1 MTTRCLGVASAT
13 SASARTRRTT
23 TRPGAVGGGRETRAR
38 VEGRRARGVAARG
51 GSPGRERASERGRR
65 ASALL
70 GDQEVREPRGRAA
83 GEDHRVP
90 RAFRSPPPPPPPR
103 SRGAPPRAL
112 QRVFPFPAG
121 KSRLAAR
128 LARAPARAPR
138 IGRVRPPRDAPP
150 PLRSTA
156 RRGRR
161 RRRERRT
168 RARAAPRIAG
178 PPDRVV
184 VRGRSAPC
192 APQARIEQAGKRS
205 QFREPAS
212 RSGLTRRT
220 VFGFWFLVFGFWF
233 LLTFKG
239 GKKTPVD
246 NEEDGRMVIRLHSPS
261 PRESKRPPH
270 ARPPLTI

>member
-1 MTTRCLGVASAT
+1 MPRRRLRDVRVREDAADDDETRRGRWLAGDARARRGTTRA
-13 SASARTRRTT
+13 
-23 TRPGAVGGGRETRAR
+23 GR
-38 VEGRRARGVAARG
+38 RRARRIAGARA
-51 GSPGRERASERGRR
+51 RERARAASERAPGRSGGTR
-65 ASALL
+65 A
-70 GDQEVREPRGRAA
+70 PRSRGGGGPSRP
-83 GEDHRVP
+83 P
-90 RAFRSPPPPPPPR
+90 RLPLPPPPPPPR

-138 IGRVRPPRDAPP
+138 IGRVRPPRDDRPR
-150 PLRSTA
+150 LRSTA

-161 RRRERRT
+161 RRRDRRT

-192 APQARIEQAGKRS
+192 APPARIKQAGKRS
-205 QFREPAS
+205 HREPAS

-239 GKKTPVD
+239 GKDSRVD
-246 NEEDGRMVIRLHSPS
+246 DRRRGRSDGHPS
-261 PRESKRPPH
+261 PLPFPSREKTTTPRAPPFNS
-270 ARPPLTI
+270 

>member
-23 TRPGAVGGGRETRAR
+23 TRRGAVGGWREARAR
-38 VEGRRARGVAARG
+38 VEGGRARGVAARG
-51 GSPGRERASERGRR
+51 ERASERGRR

-70 GDQEVREPRGRAA
+70 GDQEVRAPRGRAA
-83 GEDHRVP
+83 GEDHGGP
-90 RAFRSPPPPPPPR
+90 RAFRSPPRPHPPR

-138 IGRVRPPRDAPP
+138 IGRVRPPRDDRPR
-150 PLRSTA
+150 LRSTA
-156 RRGRR
+156 RRGRG

-205 QFREPAS
+205 HREPAS

-220 VFGFWFLVFGFWF
+220 VFGFWFLVFGLWF
-233 LLTFKG
+233 LVFGFFLMTLKG
-239 GKKTPVD
+239 GKKRLPSTTVEGTVGWSSVSTPLPL
-246 NEEDGRMVIRLHSPS
+246 E
-261 PRESKRPPH
+261 RENDHPTR
-270 ARPPLTI
+270 APL

>member
-23 TRPGAVGGGRETRAR
+23 TRRGAVGGWRETTRAR

-70 GDQEVREPRGRAA
+70 GDQEVRAPRGRAA
-83 GEDHRVP
+83 GEDHRPP
-90 RAFRSPPPPPPPR
+90 RLPLPPPPPPR

-138 IGRVRPPRDAPP
+138 IGRVRPPRDDRPR
-150 PLRSTA
+150 LRSTA

-161 RRRERRT
+161 RRRDRRT

-205 QFREPAS
+205 HREPAS

-220 VFGFWFLVFGFWF
+220 VFGFWFLVFGFF
-233 LLTFKG
+233 LTFKG
-239 GKKTPVD
+239 GKD
-246 NEEDGRMVIRLHSPS
+246 SRRQL
-261 PRESKRPPH
+261 KRTVGWSSVS
-270 ARPPLTI
+270 PPLPLERENDHPTRAPPSNS

>member
-1 MTTRCLGVASAT
+1 MPRRRLRDVRVREDAADDDETRRGRWLAGDARARRGTTRA
-13 SASARTRRTT
+13 
-23 TRPGAVGGGRETRAR
+23 GR
-38 VEGRRARGVAARG
+38 RRARGIVAGARA
-51 GSPGRERASERGRR
+51 RERARAASERAPGRSGGTR
-65 ASALL
+65 A
-70 GDQEVREPRGRAA
+70 PRSRGGGGPSRP
-83 GEDHRVP
+83 P
-90 RAFRSPPPPPPPR
+90 RLPLPPPPPPPR

-138 IGRVRPPRDAPP
+138 IGRVRPPRDDRPR
-150 PLRSTA
+150 LRSTA

-192 APQARIEQAGKRS
+192 APQARIKQAGKRS
-205 QFREPAS
+205 HREPAS

-239 GKKTPVD
+239 GKDSRVD
-246 NEEDGRMVIRLHSPS
+246 DRRRGRSDGHPS
-261 PRESKRPPH
+261 PLPFPSREKTTTPRAPPFNS
-270 ARPPLTI
+270 